1 MKSKMIKNID
11 RILHSVNNDIIK
23 ADKKMDKIYE
33 KIDNN
38 NLNLVF
44 QDLLERNDEDINS
57 RVYISLWNVIFLD
70 RNKHEKIKMIYSFL
84 SDIEKEKVL
93 KMFNHVLK
101 NYKRM
106 EDEGFFDELEESPY
120 IIVKSLN
127 LIIF

>member
-1 MKSKMIKNID
+1 MNKKELKNNID
-11 RILHSVNNDIIK
+11 KALLLVNLNIVK
-23 ADKKMDKIYE
+23 VDKKMDKIYE

-44 QDLLERNDEDINS
+44 QDLLERSNEDMNL

-127 LIIF
+127 LI